1 MRIGNLQ
8 KIWWKEA
15 QPPQLPACWTR
26 HDFHCAINPLSLTWI
41 LAWFNIVS
49 FLHIWDVFYKTWRT
63 KYMFMFHDSIFLQG
77 HLPSDVKKIIV
88 NVYVGSNCI
97 LELFEIHCINMRDI
111 VSFPNIF
118 NLTTHLQRKK
128 CHILAWQDYVNDRA
142 AQDNHSHK
150 IHGVNIKFYAS

>member
-63 KYMFMFHDSIFLQG
+63 KYIFMFHDSIFLQG

-88 NVYVGSNCI
+88 NVYVSSNWI
-97 LELFEIHCINMRDI
+97 LELIWDSLYQHEGHCF
-111 VSFPNIF
+111 FPNIF

-128 CHILAWQDYVNDRA
+128 CRSLVWQDYVNDRA